1 MAKITFITKDNETIT
16 VEGDSGNVMQ
26 LAVNNSIEGIDGDC
40 GGVCSCATCH
50 VFVAEK
56 DFEKVGEAGE
66 IEADMLELE
75 DNVSEFSR
83 LCCQIQVSN
92 AIDGIELTVA
102 KED

>member
-1 MAKITFITKDNETIT
+1 MAKITFITKDGEKVT

-26 LAVNNSIEGIDGDC
+26 LAVNNGVEGIDGDC

-50 VFVAEK
+50 VFVAEG
-56 DFEKVGEAGE
+56 DMDKVGEAGE

-75 DNVSEFSR
+75 DNVSDNSR
-83 LCCQIQVSN
+83 LCCQIEISD
-92 AIDGIELTVA
+92 AIDGVELTVA

>member
-1 MAKITFITKDNETIT
+1 MAKITFITKDNKRIE
-16 VEGDSGNVMQ
+16 VEGTSGSVMQ
-26 LAVNNSIEGIDGDC
+26 LAVNNGVEGIDGDC

-50 VFVAEK
+50 VFVSEA
-56 DFEKVGEAGE
+56 DMDKVGAAAE

-75 DNVSEFSR
+75 DNVSDFSR
-83 LCCQIQVSN
+83 LCCQIEVSD